1 MTMTMTI
8 SVLTAVFCCVGF
20 LRTELELNKQ
30 KKRIN
35 AIETVV
41 GTNPPSKDPRLSEN
55 TPGKFYSVTRTGYIV
70 SCNLIGS
77 DAEPKHWLDRERTKF
92 QIDFLVEEKNACR
105 ITVKINLSTD
115 KSRRF
120 YSSKDSIHRY
130 QDAEG
135 PGIFLYRRYAG
146 DQCS

>member
-1 MTMTMTI
+1 MHGAHCWDK
-8 SVLTAVFCCVGF
+8 VAV
-20 LRTELELNKQ
+20 RAT
-30 KKRIN
+30 
-35 AIETVV
+35 
-41 GTNPPSKDPRLSEN
+41 
-55 TPGKFYSVTRTGYIV
+55 TRTGYIV

-77 DAEPKHWLDRERTKF
+77 DAKPKHWFDRERTKF
-92 QIDFLVEEKNACR
+92 QVNSFVQEIQNACR
-105 ITVKINLSTD
+105 ITVKTKLSTD

-135 PGIFLYRRYAG
+135 PGIFLNKRYAG